1 MTARTTGSNAGW
13 RELRKSS
20 EEHIAQ
26 ACRPAPSAGRVLVTV
41 DRVLAAIPIRPS
53 GTPDEGF
60 ADPAKER
67 GSTAAC
73 ADGVVT
79 FFTVVLGWTEPVPAD
94 ASTLTDYSR
103 PQSTRGRTTMTSMSA
118 ADWDSRYRGSELV
131 WGAGPNLWVEREL
144 APLSPAR
151 AVDLACGEGR
161 NSVWLAAR
169 GWQVTGVDFSASA
182 LEKAR
187 TLAAGHRP
195 PVVIDWQCADVT
207 TVRADGAFDVAML
220 VYAQLPA
227 EPRRAAIRSAWD
239 ALAPNGILLVIAHH
253 SDNLTDGIGGPQDP
267 TVLFSEIDVLADL
280 LAIDDS
286 ATVELAERA
295 ARPVAGSERPAL
307 DVLVR
312 ARKN

>member
-1 MTARTTGSNAGW
+1 
-13 RELRKSS
+13 
-20 EEHIAQ
+20 
-26 ACRPAPSAGRVLVTV
+26 
-41 DRVLAAIPIRPS
+41 
-53 GTPDEGF
+53 
-60 ADPAKER
+60 
-67 GSTAAC
+67 
-73 ADGVVT
+73 
-79 FFTVVLGWTEPVPAD
+79 
-94 ASTLTDYSR
+94 
-103 PQSTRGRTTMTSMSA
+103 MTSMSA

-295 ARPVAGSERPAL
+295 ARPVRGSEHPAL

>member
-1 MTARTTGSNAGW
+1 
-13 RELRKSS
+13 
-20 EEHIAQ
+20 
-26 ACRPAPSAGRVLVTV
+26 
-41 DRVLAAIPIRPS
+41 
-53 GTPDEGF
+53 
-60 ADPAKER
+60 
-67 GSTAAC
+67 
-73 ADGVVT
+73 
-79 FFTVVLGWTEPVPAD
+79 
-94 ASTLTDYSR
+94 
-103 PQSTRGRTTMTSMSA
+103 MTSMSA

-151 AVDLACGEGR
+151 AVDLACGEGW

>member
-1 MTARTTGSNAGW
+1 M
-13 RELRKSS
+13 
-20 EEHIAQ
+20 
-26 ACRPAPSAGRVLVTV
+26 
-41 DRVLAAIPIRPS
+41 
-53 GTPDEGF
+53 
-60 ADPAKER
+60 
-67 GSTAAC
+67 
-73 ADGVVT
+73 
-79 FFTVVLGWTEPVPAD
+79 
-94 ASTLTDYSR
+94 
-103 PQSTRGRTTMTSMSA
+103 
-118 ADWDSRYRGSELV
+118 V
-131 WGAGPNLWVEREL
+131 WGAGPNVWVEREL

-187 TLAAGHRP
+187 TLATGHRP

-267 TVLFSEIDVLADL
+267 IVLFSEIDVLADL

-286 ATVELAERA
+286 GTVELAERA
-295 ARPVAGSERPAL
+295 ARPVTDSERPAL

>member
-1 MTARTTGSNAGW
+1 MA
-13 RELRKSS
+13 
-20 EEHIAQ
+20 
-26 ACRPAPSAGRVLVTV
+26 
-41 DRVLAAIPIRPS
+41 
-53 GTPDEGF
+53 
-60 ADPAKER
+60 
-67 GSTAAC
+67 
-73 ADGVVT
+73 
-79 FFTVVLGWTEPVPAD
+79 
-94 ASTLTDYSR
+94 
-103 PQSTRGRTTMTSMSA
+103 SMSP

-131 WGAGPNLWVEREL
+131 WGAGPNVWVEQETAL
-144 APLSPAR
+144 LSPAR

-161 NSVWLAAR
+161 NSVWLAGR

-195 PVVIDWQCADVT
+195 PLVIDWQCADVT
-207 TVRADGAFDVAML
+207 SFRATSAFDVAML

-227 EPRRAAIRSAWD
+227 GPRRAAIRSAWD

-253 SDNLTDGIGGPQDP
+253 IDNLTLGVGGPQDP
-267 TVLFSEIDVLADL
+267 TVLFSEVDVVADL
-280 LAIDDS
+280 RTIDGS

-295 ARPVAGSERPAL
+295 TRAVAGGDRPAL

>member
-1 MTARTTGSNAGW
+1 MA
-13 RELRKSS
+13 
-20 EEHIAQ
+20 
-26 ACRPAPSAGRVLVTV
+26 
-41 DRVLAAIPIRPS
+41 
-53 GTPDEGF
+53 
-60 ADPAKER
+60 
-67 GSTAAC
+67 
-73 ADGVVT
+73 
-79 FFTVVLGWTEPVPAD
+79 
-94 ASTLTDYSR
+94 
-103 PQSTRGRTTMTSMSA
+103 SMSPA
-118 ADWDSRYRGSELV
+118 GWDSRYRGSELV
-131 WGAGPNLWVEREL
+131 WGAGPNVWVEQETAL
-144 APLSPAR
+144 LSPAR

-286 ATVELAERA
+286 AIVELAERA